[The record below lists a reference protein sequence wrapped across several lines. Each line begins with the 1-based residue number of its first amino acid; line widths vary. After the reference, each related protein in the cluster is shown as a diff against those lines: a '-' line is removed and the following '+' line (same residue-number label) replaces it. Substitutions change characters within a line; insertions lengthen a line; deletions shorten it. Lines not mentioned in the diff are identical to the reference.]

1 MSEFRSV
8 LGLPEEGPEHKEEA
22 KQLKAR
28 FLEAL
33 KCNNAAEVA
42 KILRTTSIDIDT
54 VFDVEDRNM
63 TLASYKQGNYR
74 WDNTRASYKT
84 TPTLWCSQCG

>member
-1 MSEFRSV
+1 MSALRAV
-8 LGLPEEGPEHKEEA
+8 LGLAEESQERSSSRKEA
-22 KQLKAR
+22 VNQLKAR

-63 TLASYKQGNYR
+63 ILASYKQGNK
-74 WDNTRASYKT
+74 S
-84 TPTLWCSQCG
+84 